1 MTHKKP
7 VGLVLAFAIAIA
19 VAVDWLLESVRGLG
33 PAALLIIVGWLL
45 ILRTEQDL
53 TPTFVGPERHLPWLQ
68 TTGWFLIS
76 TGLLGVLLSL
86 LSAL

>member
-1 MTHKKP
+1 MGGKKRI
-7 VGLVLAFAIAIA
+7 GLALAFAVAIA

-33 PAALLIIVGWLL
+33 LAALLIIVGWLL

-53 TPTFVGPERHLPWLQ
+53 TPSFAGPERHLPWLQ
-68 TTGWFLIS
+68 ATGWFLVG
-76 TGLLGVLLSL
+76 TGLLGVFLSL